1 MQNVEIGVVSGG
13 LGSPKVASNV
23 TS

>member
-13 LGSPKVASNV
+13 
-23 TS
+23 